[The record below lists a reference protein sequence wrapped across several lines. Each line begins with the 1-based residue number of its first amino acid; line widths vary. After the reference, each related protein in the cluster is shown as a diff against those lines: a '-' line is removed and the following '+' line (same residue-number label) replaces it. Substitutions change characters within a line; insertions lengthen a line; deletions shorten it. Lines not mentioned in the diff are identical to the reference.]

1 MRALKPYYPNVNPPL
16 SLQNKGGPPPHP
28 YVPRS
33 ASGRPLGKPPTSRG
47 HVKHLKGKGKK
58 GKKGKK
64 DQYDLIVNIDL
75 VSYWAKCLKGAIVS
89 LCMNAC

>member
-1 MRALKPYYPNVNPPL
+1 MR
-16 SLQNKGGPPPHP
+16 SLCVLLFLYSQNKQGGPPPHP

-33 ASGRPLGKPPTSRG
+33 ASGRLLTGPGGKPPTSRG
-47 HVKHLKGKGKK
+47 HVKHTKGKGKK

-75 VSYWAKCLKGAIVS
+75 VSERDI
-89 LCMNAC
+89 

>member
-1 MRALKPYYPNVNPPL
+1 LTLVTRKNETVNVFLNLFFLPF
-16 SLQNKGGPPPHP
+16 QNKQGGPPPHP

-33 ASGRPLGKPPTSRG
+33 ASGRLLAKPPTSRG
-47 HVKHLKGKGKK
+47 HVKHSKGKGKK

-75 VSYWAKCLKGAIVS
+75 VISQISYRNDTTL
-89 LCMNAC
+89 